1 MCNGLSIAGG
11 QVGPGQRKEL
21 RYTAAWQTF
30 GRQQHKVIVKD
41 TDSGYEKALFVSMN
55 VRQPRSVGSQPRY
68 TTVVGADPGS
78 TSCRCLAV
86 EIGCARPMSF
96 GPDLSAI

>member
-1 MCNGLSIAGG
+1 MGTFDAPCVTFNPLRG

-55 VRQPRSVGSQPRY
+55 VRQPRSVGSQPRC
-68 TTVVGADPGS
+68 P
-78 TSCRCLAV
+78 L
-86 EIGCARPMSF
+86 
-96 GPDLSAI
+96 